1 MDRDGAAT
9 LRFTFQ
15 PSAMNN
21 NQAGFTII
29 EMAIVMVLIG
39 LVVGFG
45 ASLIG
50 PLSIRAK
57 RIESTETVKAA
68 AEAIIGHASANQAVL
83 PTATQLTQTIK
94 TQNDAWSRPI
104 QYVYDSA
111 LADGDVT
118 TGDLCTRR
126 STRITL
132 NQCNDALCS
141 VPVTVS
147 NVAFVVLSGGENFN
161 NQTVAS
167 LAASTP
173 TVINVYSTGT
183 DNVDGDATDFN
194 RPESY
199 DDIVYWATLNELHS
213 PVGCRGPQLSVLNN
227 ELPPGRV
234 GNPYTAAIHVDGGV
248 PFASGGNFLWCV
260 ETPTGSVPSSLNFHD
275 HTDAIDI
282 GFTTDGASL
291 AETDATWLQS
301 DHIEINGTPDAAGS
315 FLLSVW
321 VRDNSNT
328 GSDPACDS
336 GTNLDNCTHRSFV
349 LTINP

>member
-1 MDRDGAAT
+1 MT
-9 LRFTFQ
+9 LLPTDIK
-15 PSAMNN
+15 ND
-21 NQAGFTII
+21 QAGFTII
-29 EMAIVMVLIG
+29 EMAIVMILIG

-68 AEAIIGHASANQAVL
+68 AEAIIGHATANQAVL
-83 PTATQLTQTIK
+83 PTAAQLTQTIK

-104 QYVYDSA
+104 QYLYDSA
-111 LADGDVT
+111 LADGDAT

-141 VPVTVS
+141 APVTVA
-147 NVAFVVLSGGENFN
+147 NVAFVLLSGGENFN
-161 NQTVAS
+161 NQTAAS
-167 LAASTP
+167 LAVTTS
-173 TVINVYSTGT
+173 TVINVYPTGT
-183 DNVDGDATDFN
+183 DNVDGDTTDFN

-199 DDIVYWATLNELHS
+199 DDIVYWATLSELHGQ
-213 PVGCRGPQLSVLNN
+213 VGCRGPQLSVLNN

-234 GNPYTAAIHVDGGV
+234 GNPYAAAIYADGGV
-248 PFASGGNFLWCV
+248 PFASGGNYRWCV
-260 ETPTGSVPSSLNFHD
+260 QTPTGSVPSNLRFRNHMD
-275 HTDAIDI
+275 TVDI

-291 AETDATWLQS
+291 TETDTVWIQS
-301 DHIEINGTPDAAGS
+301 DHLEINGTPDTAGS
-315 FLLSVW
+315 FLLTAW

-336 GTNLDNCTHRSFV
+336 NTNLDNCTHRSFV